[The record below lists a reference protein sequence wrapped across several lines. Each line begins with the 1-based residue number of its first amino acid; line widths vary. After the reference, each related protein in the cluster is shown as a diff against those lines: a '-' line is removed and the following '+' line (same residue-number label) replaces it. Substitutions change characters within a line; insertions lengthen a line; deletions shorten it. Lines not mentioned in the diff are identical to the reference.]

1 MSNVSSDAVTAI
13 SRELARPG
21 IIWASLASDEGGAVE
36 RLRRRPRL
44 RKRAP
49 AACTP
54 GVLRHALWNR
64 WKRSESTPWSVPAVD
79 SHFGRDPKPHGRAIE
94 LEGGGGAR
102 RGAIMVQSLF
112 TSALQYRARVQG
124 QRDAALE
131 PLDAG
136 YASQRTIPRPRISC
150 LFGRDRG
157 TSPWAHY
164 GRDS

>member
-54 GVLRHALWNR
+54 RVLRSSLWSR
-64 WKRSESTPWSVPAVD
+64 WKRSESTPWSVPAVEV
-79 SHFGRDPKPHGRAIE
+79 HFGRGPRNPSGRAIE
-94 LEGGGGAR
+94 FEGGGGAC
-102 RGAIMVQSLF
+102 RGAIMVQQSLF
-112 TSALQYRARVQG
+112 TSALQYRTRVQG

-136 YASQRTIPRPRISC
+136 
-150 LFGRDRG
+150 
-157 TSPWAHY
+157 
-164 GRDS
+164 